1 MIPQNAEEQVDEALL
16 AHCGYTLQGRLPQ
29 TADEIAIPMTAYRCF
44 EVGGLLQGETTVTI
58 HSPQELIGRTLEIEL
73 LRYDNSS
80 TSVTAPRIITGIID
94 TNCDRACARTHPQEN
109 IHNVLYVGEG
119 YLEQYSYL
127 YLSIPADHATKAALV
142 SCVFGA
148 DDGTQ
153 FLRFYNSTTSLNS
166 DYSSSVEMYL
176 MLSNL
181 CLYVSA
187 AFFVFSFLLLIN
199 FISASVRDKLQQMGI
214 LRALGTGF
222 SETVKIYTGSAILLG
237 LVIFALSAAL
247 MPLGLQ
253 LFNAFAGMYMTT
265 DLFAVSLQA
274 PPFLL
279 ILAIALL
286 TAILG
291 SLVVLAKYARR
302 SPAEIIRMGQN

>member
-1 MIPQNAEEQVDEALL
+1 
-16 AHCGYTLQGRLPQ
+16 
-29 TADEIAIPMTAYRCF
+29 
-44 EVGGLLQGETTVTI
+44 
-58 HSPQELIGRTLEIEL
+58 
-73 LRYDNSS
+73 
-80 TSVTAPRIITGIID
+80 
-94 TNCDRACARTHPQEN
+94 
-109 IHNVLYVGEG
+109 
-119 YLEQYSYL
+119 
-127 YLSIPADHATKAALV
+127 
-142 SCVFGA
+142 
-148 DDGTQ
+148 
-153 FLRFYNSTTSLNS
+153 
-166 DYSSSVEMYL
+166 
-176 MLSNL
+176 
-181 CLYVSA
+181 
-187 AFFVFSFLLLIN
+187 
-199 FISASVRDKLQQMGI
+199 MGI

-237 LVIFALSAAL
+237 LAIFALSAAL
-247 MPLGLQ
+247 MPLGLL

>member
-1 MIPQNAEEQVDEALL
+1 MD
-16 AHCGYTLQGRLPQ
+16 
-29 TADEIAIPMTAYRCF
+29 
-44 EVGGLLQGETTVTI
+44 
-58 HSPQELIGRTLEIEL
+58 
-73 LRYDNSS
+73 
-80 TSVTAPRIITGIID
+80 
-94 TNCDRACARTHPQEN
+94 
-109 IHNVLYVGEG
+109 
-119 YLEQYSYL
+119 
-127 YLSIPADHATKAALV
+127 
-142 SCVFGA
+142 
-148 DDGTQ
+148 
-153 FLRFYNSTTSLNS
+153 
-166 DYSSSVEMYL
+166 MYL

-237 LVIFALSAAL
+237 LMIFALSAAL
-247 MPLGLQ
+247 MPVGLQ